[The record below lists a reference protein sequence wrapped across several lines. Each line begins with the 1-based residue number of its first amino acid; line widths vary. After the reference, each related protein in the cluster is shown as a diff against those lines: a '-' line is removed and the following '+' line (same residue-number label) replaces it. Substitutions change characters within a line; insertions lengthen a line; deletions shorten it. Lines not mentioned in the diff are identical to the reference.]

1 MRHSRHCRSAAALA
15 LFAAVFLGACSKE
28 PPPPPTPAPAT
39 PAPTPTPFKVTSV
52 DLGTSIAE
60 DKRIKDAATTFGSRD
75 TIYAAISTEG
85 VAAKATLKARWTFGP
100 KGTLVNEETR
110 DIAPTGP
117 AVTEFHI
124 TKPSGWPAG
133 KYSLEVSVDGSP
145 VATKEFDVQK

>member
-1 MRHSRHCRSAAALA
+1 MRHFRSAAAMALLA
-15 LFAAVFLGACSKE
+15 AFSLAACKKE
-28 PPPPPTPAPAT
+28 PPPPPPTPVPT
-39 PAPTPTPFKVTSV
+39 VAPTPVPFKVTSV
-52 DLGTSIAE
+52 DLGKSIAD
-60 DKRIKDAATTFGSRD
+60 DKKVKDAATTFGPKD

-85 VAAKATLKARWTFGP
+85 VAAKATLKAKWTFGA

-133 KYSLEVSVDGSP
+133 KYTLEVSVDGSP
-145 VATKEFDVQK
+145 VATKEFDVKK

>member
-1 MRHSRHCRSAAALA
+1 MRHFRSAAAMALLA
-15 LFAAVFLGACSKE
+15 MFSLAACKKE
-28 PPPPPTPAPAT
+28 PPPPPPTPVPT
-39 PAPTPTPFKVTSV
+39 VAPTPVPFKVASV
-52 DLGTSIAE
+52 DLGKSIAD
-60 DKRIKDAATTFGSRD
+60 DKKVKDAATTFGPKD

-85 VAAKATLKARWTFGP
+85 VAAKATLKAKWTFGA

-133 KYSLEVSVDGSP
+133 KYTLEVSVDGSP
-145 VATKEFDVQK
+145 VATKEFDVKK

>member
-1 MRHSRHCRSAAALA
+1 MRHFRAAAALA
-15 LFAAVFLGACSKE
+15 LLTAVSLAACKKE
-28 PPPPPTPAPAT
+28 PPPPPPTPVPT
-39 PAPTPTPFKVTSV
+39 VAPTPVPFKVTSV
-52 DLGTSIAE
+52 DLGKSIAD
-60 DKRIKDAATTFGSRD
+60 DKKVTDAATTFGPKD

-85 VAAKATLKARWTFGP
+85 VTAKVTLKAKWTFGA

-133 KYSLEVSVDGSP
+133 KYTLEVSVDGSP
-145 VATKEFDVQK
+145 VATKEFDVKK